1 MKTGADLAAIQ
12 SAFQDAVLDGDTK
25 VLGIIVPSKRLDS
38 AGRVGVYQEAYP
50 ARLTEFLG
58 NDYPVLRSAMGE
70 EDFAALAS
78 AYIAATPSA
87 HPNARWY
94 GAKLPDFLRQEEP
107 WKETRLQADLAAFE
121 RALADAFDAPDAE
134 ALQAGVLAAV
144 AAEDQPP
151 RLAFRFV
158 PSLMLLRLA
167 EGTLALYEA
176 VSEETEIAL
185 PESPGEETV
194 LIWRAPSLDPL
205 YRPLADDEAMILD
218 AAIQGAT
225 LDEMCELLSLRHDP
239 DVAASHAAHFL
250 ARWFA
255 DGLIA
260 DLACR

>member
-25 VLGIIVPSKRLDS
+25 VLGIILPSKRLDS
-38 AGRVGVYQEAYP
+38 AGRLGVYQEAYP
-50 ARLTEFLG
+50 SRLTEFLG
-58 NDYPVLRSAMGE
+58 NDYPVLRGAMGD

-94 GAKLPDFLRQEEP
+94 GGKLPDFLRHEEP
-107 WKETRLQADLAAFE
+107 WKETRQLADLAAFE
-121 RALADAFDAPDAE
+121 RGLADAFDAPNAQALE
-134 ALQAGVLAAV
+134 AGALATV
-144 AAEDQPP
+144 SAEDQPQ
-151 RLAFRFV
+151 LAFRFV
-158 PSLMLLRLA
+158 PSLVLLRFA

-185 PESPGEETV
+185 PQSAAEETV

-239 DVAASHAAHFL
+239 DVAAAQAAHFL
-250 ARWFA
+250 ARWFTE
-255 DGLIA
+255 GLIA

>member
-12 SAFQDAVLDGDTK
+12 SAFQDAVLDGDAG
-25 VLGIIVPSKRLDS
+25 VLGIILPSKRLDR
-38 AGRVGVYQEAYP
+38 AARLGVYQEAYP

-58 NDYPVLRSAMGE
+58 NDYPVLRGAMGDE
-70 EDFAALAS
+70 EFAGLAS

-94 GAKLPDFLRQEEP
+94 GGKLPDFLRREEP
-107 WKETRLQADLAAFE
+107 WKETRQLADLAAFE
-121 RALADAFDAPDAE
+121 RGLADAFDAPNAE
-134 ALQAGVLAAV
+134 ALQAGVLASV
-144 AAEDQPP
+144 AAEDQP

-185 PESPGEETV
+185 PQSAAEETV

-225 LDEMCELLSLRHDP
+225 LDEMCELLSLRHNP
-239 DVAASHAAHFL
+239 EVAAAHAAHFL
-250 ARWFA
+250 ARWFT